1 MSPSSPPDSG
11 TASLRVSGISLVL
24 RSDRTLF
31 CPERDTLFAA
41 DVHLGKGATFRAQGV
56 PLPRGTTGT
65 GLKRLSEAVT
75 ATGAGRLVVLGDLFH
90 AADGMTDGT
99 LRSIRRWRKRHRSL
113 DVLLVCGNHDRNA
126 GPAPPDLA
134 IREKAPPVEEPP
146 FSYGHRP
153 DTPAEGILLCGH
165 VHPAV
170 KLRLGGERVRLPC
183 FHHRGN
189 SLVLPAFGEFT
200 GMHTVSPGSDDD
212 VYALTG
218 DDVVR
223 VSP

>member
-1 MSPSSPPDSG
+1 M
-11 TASLRVSGISLVL
+11 A
-24 RSDRTLF
+24 
-31 CPERDTLFAA
+31 
-41 DVHLGKGATFRAQGV
+41 
-56 PLPRGTTGT
+56 
-65 GLKRLSEAVT
+65 

-90 AADGMTDGT
+90 AADGMTDET
-99 LRSIRRWRKRHRSL
+99 LCSIRRWRERHRSL
-113 DVLLVCGNHDRNA
+113 DVLLVRGNHDRNA

-134 IREKAPPVEEPP
+134 IREQAAPVEAPP

-153 DTPAEGILLCGH
+153 DTATEGLLLCGH

-200 GMHTVSPGSDDD
+200 GTHTVSPASVDG